1 MAVYLIDP
9 AVLGQIVDGIINE
22 KYPGNEVS
30 AEFKERAM
38 LALDNQILRDIL
50 ANLTSEQGQELNALL
65 DQEDSTSETFEKFF
79 AEQNIDLEKILK
91 ATMEEFKS
99 RFDRKD
105 DDEKDSE
112 EEQNA

>member
-22 KYPGNEVS
+22 KYPDNEVS

-50 ANLTSEQGQELNALL
+50 SNLTSEQGQELNALL
-65 DQEDSTSETFEKFF
+65 LNDESDSETFEKFF
-79 AEQNIDLEKILK
+79 EEHNIDLEKILK
-91 ATMEEFKS
+91 DTMEEFKS
-99 RFDRKD
+99 RFDRGGED
-105 DDEKDSE
+105 D
-112 EEQNA
+112 